1 MVAAA
6 LSQGQSVITDAVFA
20 QRHQR
25 IDIEA
30 VARKA
35 DVGFNGLWLEASDET
50 RLSRVG
56 CRGADASDA
65 DTAVAQ
71 AQADLAIGDLGCW
84 QRIVAACPLAE
95 VAIKAQHALKFR
107 CSGL

>member
-1 MVAAA
+1 MAAA

-56 CRGADASDA
+56 SRGADASDA

-71 AQADLAIGDLGCW
+71 AQAELAVGDLGCW
-84 QRIVAACPLAE
+84 QRIAVDCPLDE
-95 VAIKAQHALKFR
+95 VATQARHAIKFGCLAP
-107 CSGL
+107 